1 MHLSLNNAV
10 NLHLYR
16 LQLLRPA
23 CVLLFAGHLDKLE
36 AEQGE
41 REMAREGKRQ
51 RDRERER
58 DRLKVSIQRRYQ

>member
-23 CVLLFAGHLDKLE
+23 FVSLFAGHSDKRE
-36 AEQGE
+36 TEQSKRARDRDTE
-41 REMAREGKRQ
+41 REG
-51 RDRERER
+51 RER
-58 DRLKVSIQRRYQ
+58 